1 MLRTTE
7 KIWRLYRENWLLP
20 SRDDKRMLL
29 AKQMRPSK
37 EELSLR
43 TEYTI

>member
-1 MLRTTE
+1 MHKATE
-7 KIWRLYRENWLLP
+7 KIWRRCRESLLL
-20 SRDDKRMLL
+20 SSKDAKRMLL